1 MDTNAKNELSKK
13 DQIIRNLKASNCQ
26 QTSNNASV
34 IKRDILDEGFQKT
47 SKKVIKV
54 MKEDLDTKTRI
65 DNIDFTGQMIA
76 RGVGFSNQPGEQMLV
91 VIIKKMEVY
100 KYHVFKPESFLNKT
114 RTCFGY
120 QLLAFKQLI
129 DVLEEFQ

>member
-1 MDTNAKNELSKK
+1 MIPNKLLVELTEEITRALLDMDKYLDKNK
-13 DQIIRNLKASNCQ
+13 
-26 QTSNNASV
+26 ASV

-114 RTCFGY
+114 RTYFGY